1 MVVGQQRVCEIR
13 NVMNLELND
22 KIAFVTGS
30 SSGLGYSIAK
40 KLHQEGCHIIL
51 NGRNKARLDR
61 ALKTF
66 DRRADAILGDVTQPD
81 KCKKIAN
88 KIQKSIGKLNILVCN
103 VGSGSS
109 LKPGEETPEE
119 WKRVFDVNFFSAT
132 NIIQNTKKLL
142 FESKGNIVCISS
154 ICGSEILGAP
164 LTYSC
169 AKAALNHFIRGIS
182 RPFGKQNVRIN
193 AVAPGNLLFPGSVWQ
208 KKLSEDEDGV
218 TNMLKMEVS
227 LSRFGNP
234 EEISN
239 LVAFLSSSAGS
250 FATGQVYTVDG
261 GQVRS

>member
-1 MVVGQQRVCEIR
+1 MK
-13 NVMNLELND
+13 LELND
-22 KIAFVTGS
+22 KIALITGS
-30 SSGLGYSIAK
+30 SSGLGFSIAK
-40 KLHQEGCHIIL
+40 KLHKEGCHIIL

-66 DRRADAILGDVTQPD
+66 DERAYAILGDVTEPD
-81 KCKKIAN
+81 NCKKISK
-88 KIQKSIGKLNILVCN
+88 KIQKSLGKLNILVCN

-109 LKPGEETPEE
+109 VKPGEESPEE
-119 WKRVFDVNFFSAT
+119 WKRVFDINFFSAT
-132 NIIQNTKKLL
+132 NIIQDTKKLL

-182 RPFGKQNVRIN
+182 RPFGKLNVRIN
-193 AVAPGNLLFPGSVWQ
+193 AVAPGNLLFPGSVWEQ
-208 KKLSEDEDGV
+208 KLLRDKHSV
-218 TNMLKMEVS
+218 RNMLKTEVS
-227 LSRFGNP
+227 LSRFGDP

-239 LVAFLSSSAGS
+239 LVAFLSSSSAS
-250 FATGQVYTVDG
+250 FVTGQVYIIDG